1 MAVATCA
8 LGQAKPGA
16 APAKRSA
23 PGVPSSESSLRIGS
37 EIVDDSTRSRY
48 GPRTTRWMSQTDFF
62 RNSYR
67 FQPLDTGIINYH
79 RWNYVS
85 RFNYFLTD
93 LGHNGTALRP
103 VFAGLDGPET
113 IGVSSGFT
121 AYDPYYQ
128 TEEPRLFDTQSPYTR
143 IYLVWG
149 GQGRAATRVEF
160 SRNIK
165 PNWNF
170 GFNFR
175 PILTDVQFQRRRGV
189 RQTQSH
195 YWDLYT
201 AYQSNND
208 RYWMTMNY
216 RRMRHRVEETG
227 GVRIIRAPTADSTFA
242 SLFNLNNIARLTG
255 TTSFD
260 QRNELNFFHRYKIA
274 PQLQLYHR
282 AKNSRQI
289 NWFRTDVT
297 PGNQNVSFFDTI
309 TYDVPER
316 ERNRALDSVRLSTFD
331 NEVGLKGNVGN
342 LFYYGYV
349 RNRTFEHFNRFVL
362 DRTPLPLSGREV
374 FVGGGLRWDIDS
386 VYFIK
391 ASAEQLEVQYH
402 RLDASGA
409 LPFLNFTLHR
419 SVSKPSF
426 LVSSHRGRFDN
437 WSNEFEAPDL
447 TRATGHLNL
456 RLGPLLLEP
465 GATFVGLDNFIFFK
479 RDDFPGKR
487 QEVLPVQA
495 NGPVR
500 YWLPE
505 WRSQLTLFRRLH
517 LRTQIIQTRMLAN
530 ADSALQIPGWF
541 VNAQIAYEGYWFN
554 KALQVHAGVEG
565 HWKSAYF
572 AHGYDPVTQ
581 QFFVQTETLA
591 PAFPIVDVFINA
603 KIKQGRFFL
612 RYHNLMQMFAGYGYL
627 ASAVYPGFRNVLD
640 FGFELLL
647 FD

>member
-1 MAVATCA
+1 LAVADVA
-8 LGQAKPGA
+8 IGQTQPGA
-16 APAKRSA
+16 PRRSV
-23 PGVPSSESSLRIGS
+23 PGAPSSESALRVGS
-37 EIVDDSTRSRY
+37 QIVDDSTRSIY
-48 GPRTTRWMSQTDFF
+48 GPQTTRWISQSDFF

-67 FQPLDTGIINYH
+67 YQPLDTSIINYH

-103 VFAGLDGPET
+103 VFAGLNAPET

-149 GQGRAATRVEF
+149 GQGRAATKVEF

-195 YWDLYT
+195 YWDLFT
-201 AYQSNND
+201 AYQSEND
-208 RYWMTMNY
+208 RYWMTANY

-227 GVRIIRAPTADSTFA
+227 GVRIIRAPTADSTLA
-242 SLFNLNNIARLTG
+242 SLFDLNNTARLTG

-260 QRNELNFFHRYKIA
+260 QRNELNFFHRYKITKE
-274 PQLQLYHR
+274 LQLYHR
-282 AKNSRQI
+282 LKNARQI
-289 NWFRTDVT
+289 NWFRSDVT
-297 PGNQNVSFFDTI
+297 PGNQNTTFFDTI
-309 TYDVPER
+309 SYDVPER
-316 ERNRALDSVRLSTFD
+316 ERSRALDSVRFSTVD
-331 NEVGLKGNVGN
+331 NEVGLKGNLGN
-342 LFYYGYV
+342 IFYYGYM
-349 RNRTFEHFNRFVL
+349 RRRTFEYFNRFVL
-362 DRTPLPLSGREV
+362 NRTPLPLTGREV
-374 FVGGGLRWDIDS
+374 FVGGGMRWDIDS
-386 VYFIK
+386 LNFIR
-391 ASAEQLEVQYH
+391 ASAEQLGAEYY
-402 RLDASGA
+402 RLDASGT
-409 LPFLNFTLHR
+409 LPFFNFTLHQ
-419 SVSKPSF
+419 SVSRPSF

-437 WSNEFEAPDL
+437 WANDFQNPGL
-447 TRATGHLNL
+447 TRANAHLHV

-465 GATFVGLDNFIFFK
+465 GASFVNLNNFIFFK
-479 RDDFPGKR
+479 QDSFPGKR
-487 QEVLPVQA
+487 QTVLPVQA
-495 NGPVR
+495 KNPVR

-505 WRSQLTLFRRLH
+505 WRMHLALLKNLH
-517 LRTQIIQTRMLAN
+517 LRTQIIQTRLLAN
-530 ADSALQIPGWF
+530 ADSALQIPEWF
-541 VNAQIAYEGYWFN
+541 VNAQLAFEGHWFN
-554 KALQVHAGVEG
+554 KAVQVQAGIEG
-565 HWKSAYF
+565 NFKSAYF

-581 QFFVQTETLA
+581 QFFVQNRTLV
-591 PAFPIVDVFINA
+591 PAYPIVDVFING
-603 KIKQGRFFL
+603 KIKRGRFFL
-612 RYHNLMQMFAGYGYL
+612 RYHNLAQIFLGHGYL